1 MLSATVNAWYY
12 IAGSIASLASII
24 PTALVFV
31 GYTSGCLEPVW
42 LARRMRLTLS
52 LAFMAV
58 VLANGVLQLG
68 AKQALGLFGQ
78 SYAEQAVWSLRIF
91 AVGAFA
97 VIIKN
102 HYIVLYR
109 IWGRVAYAIP
119 PITAGVLLELGALTL
134 GARVGGLT
142 GLSLGWVAAI
152 YIEAM
157 CMFRTVYKTAQ
168 LTDTVPFSKVV

>member
-1 MLSATVNAWYY
+1 MLRKLGSVALQHHILNLILQIRLLIAPVLITTMLSATVNAWYY

-68 AKQALGLFGQ
+68 AKQALGL
-78 SYAEQAVWSLRIF
+78 
-91 AVGAFA
+91 
-97 VIIKN
+97 
-102 HYIVLYR
+102 
-109 IWGRVAYAIP
+109 
-119 PITAGVLLELGALTL
+119 
-134 GARVGGLT
+134 
-142 GLSLGWVAAI
+142 
-152 YIEAM
+152 
-157 CMFRTVYKTAQ
+157 
-168 LTDTVPFSKVV
+168 